1 MAGAFD
7 LLNQGLGMFLGKD
20 STIGKVG
27 GLAGGIWTALDQLN
41 NPGKWKTERYRDPE
55 VIKTLGMYDK
65 NAEAIQANS
74 PEAARQASAQSLQQ
88 GMADAQGGAL
98 NSAAG
103 QNIASGAGNGD
114 AGMGANVAGARAM
127 SASLGATAP
136 FMQALAQGHQT
147 ALGQTQQN
155 QQNYTANTQ
164 GREQAAEAY
173 DTTNTYKKAGTGIG
187 EALFGGSAVGGFMGA
202 VGDSLGLGMDGK
214 TVSQDENQAEGI
226 APTQT
231 PQIQTNAG
239 IQATGSG
246 TMKPPPLGMYLYT
259 DPVTGKQEY
268 RKRGQ

>member
-1 MAGAFD
+1 MA
-7 LLNQGLGMFLGKD
+7 LK
-20 STIGKVG
+20 
-27 GLAGGIWTALDQLN
+27 
-41 NPGKWKTERYRDPE
+41 PGKWKPSRYRDPE

-74 PEAARQASAQSLQQ
+74 PEAARQASAQTLQQ

-173 DTTNTYKKAGTGIG
+173 DTTNTYEKAGTGIG
-187 EALFGGSAVGGFMGA
+187 EALFAGTGVGGFMGPVLGA
-202 VGDSLGLGMDGK
+202 LGLNYGGK
-214 TVSQDENQAEGI
+214 TVRTPQNSVVDENMEV
-226 APTQT
+226 
-231 PQIQTNAG
+231 
-239 IQATGSG
+239 
-246 TMKPPPLGMYLYT
+246 YT
-259 DPVTGKQEY
+259 DPITGERKY
-268 RKRGQ
+268 RQRNPNLGKGIE